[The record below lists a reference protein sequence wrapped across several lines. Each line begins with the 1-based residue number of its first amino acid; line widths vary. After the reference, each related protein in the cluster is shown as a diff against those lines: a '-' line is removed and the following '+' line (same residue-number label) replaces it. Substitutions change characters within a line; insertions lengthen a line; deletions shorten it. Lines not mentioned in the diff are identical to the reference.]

1 MPSLDLLNEISQQL
15 SLYKDQSESTEE
27 WHGRVL
33 YSALGKLSLASLW
46 DSPDDWNHEL
56 SVQAFKSKI
65 KTNTEYYQQIV
76 NSNCLY
82 LCGSQTLADEIYSI
96 YKKSGFIYH
105 RANWIYPSICSSYE
119 SGDVRIIRSGNPLK
133 YRNMSGLGEYTAHT
147 ERTEKVYYKL
157 EEMFALHTIPFAEA
171 VREYIKDA
179 AWKIIDEFPD
189 DTEFLVHSQFR
200 KGYWC
205 KSPSDNIEVSL
216 LRVPLAAGQLYY
228 LYRESENGWE
238 WSQLPAWLTN
248 PVIDN
253 TE

>member
-82 LCGSQTLADEIYSI
+82 TV
-96 YKKSGFIYH
+96 KKDGLM
-105 RANWIYPSICSSYE
+105 SSH
-119 SGDVRIIRSGNPLK
+119 SL
-133 YRNMSGLGEYTAHT
+133 H
-147 ERTEKVYYKL
+147 
-157 EEMFALHTIPFAEA
+157 ALTVKNVWA
-171 VREYIKDA
+171 
-179 AWKIIDEFPD
+179 
-189 DTEFLVHSQFR
+189 TQ
-200 KGYWC
+200 
-205 KSPSDNIEVSL
+205 SL
-216 LRVPLAAGQLYY
+216 LL
-228 LYRESENGWE
+228 S
-238 WSQLPAWLTN
+238 LPVAICLSST
-248 PVIDN
+248 
-253 TE
+253 

>member
-133 YRNMSGLGEYTAHT
+133 YRNMSG
-147 ERTEKVYYKL
+147 
-157 EEMFALHTIPFAEA
+157 
-171 VREYIKDA
+171 
-179 AWKIIDEFPD
+179 
-189 DTEFLVHSQFR
+189 
-200 KGYWC
+200 
-205 KSPSDNIEVSL
+205 
-216 LRVPLAAGQLYY
+216 
-228 LYRESENGWE
+228 
-238 WSQLPAWLTN
+238 
-248 PVIDN
+248 
-253 TE
+253 